1 MLADYLLFTA
11 KALTLMM
18 AVLVL
23 IGGAALVARR
33 SRKVAER
40 GHLEV
45 TDWGEEVRAMRE
57 VLDAALADPRPRRLL
72 RKAARK
78 GDQAG
83 EPAAEPS
90 RRRVFVLD
98 FIGDLQASGV
108 DALRQEVT
116 AVLTRARSDDE
127 VVVRVESAGGL
138 VHGYGLA
145 ASQLNRIAAAG
156 IRLTVCV
163 DKVAAS
169 GGYLVACVAD
179 QILAAPFAV
188 LGSIGVVAQIPN
200 IHRLLKRHDIDV
212 ELLTAGKYKR
222 TLTVLGEN
230 TEEGRQKFQHDLDA
244 THELF
249 KRHVAERRVRLDID
263 GVATGEIWLGADA
276 LAKGLIDR
284 IQTSDEYLAALAV
297 EGAAIYLVA
306 YRRPSSW
313 RERWGLPEILA
324 AVARFRSP
332 RLPV

>member
-11 KALTLMM
+11 KALTLVM
-18 AVLVL
+18 AVLLL

-33 SRKVAER
+33 SRKAAER

-57 VLDAALADPRPRRLL
+57 VLDAALAGPRPRRLL

-83 EPAAEPS
+83 EPS

-108 DALRQEVT
+108 DALRHEVT

-188 LGSIGVVAQIPN
+188 LGSIGVAAQIPN

-249 KRHVAERRVRLDID
+249 KRHVAERRGRLDID
-263 GVATGEIWLGADA
+263 AVATGEIWLGTDA
-276 LAKGLIDR
+276 LAKGLIDHIR
-284 IQTSDEYLAALAV
+284 TSDEYLAALAV

-324 AVARFRSP
+324 AVARLRSP
-332 RLPV
+332 RLSV

>member
-1 MLADYLLFTA
+1 
-11 KALTLMM
+11 
-18 AVLVL
+18 
-23 IGGAALVARR
+23 
-33 SRKVAER
+33 
-40 GHLEV
+40 
-45 TDWGEEVRAMRE
+45 MRE

-138 VHGYGLA
+138 VHGYGLV
-145 ASQLNRIAAAG
+145 ASQLNRIVAAG
-156 IRLTVCV
+156 VRLTVCV

-200 IHRLLKRHDIDV
+200 IHRLLKRHDVDV

-244 THELF
+244 THALF
-249 KRHVAERRVRLDID
+249 KRHVAERRARLDID
-263 GVATGEIWLGADA
+263 SVATGEIWLGTDA

-297 EGAAIYLVA
+297 EGTAIYLVA

-324 AVARFRSP
+324 AVARLRSP

>member
-1 MLADYLLFTA
+1 
-11 KALTLMM
+11 
-18 AVLVL
+18 
-23 IGGAALVARR
+23 
-33 SRKVAER
+33 
-40 GHLEV
+40 
-45 TDWGEEVRAMRE
+45 MRE

>member
-1 MLADYLLFTA
+1 
-11 KALTLMM
+11 
-18 AVLVL
+18 
-23 IGGAALVARR
+23 RR
-33 SRKVAER
+33 SRKATER

-57 VLDAALADPRPRRLL
+57 VLDVALAGPRPRRLWRNAT
-72 RKAARK
+72 RKR
-78 GDQAG
+78 DQVG

-108 DALRQEVT
+108 DALRHEVT
-116 AVLTRARSDDE
+116 AVLTRARGDDE

-138 VHGYGLA
+138 VHGYGLV
-145 ASQLNRIAAAG
+145 ASQLNRIVAAG
-156 IRLTVCV
+156 VRLTVCV

-200 IHRLLKRHDIDV
+200 IHRLLKRHDVDV

-244 THELF
+244 THALF
-249 KRHVAERRVRLDID
+249 KRHVAERRARLDID
-263 GVATGEIWLGADA
+263 SVATGEIWLGTDA

-297 EGAAIYLVA
+297 EGTAIYLVA

-324 AVARFRSP
+324 AVARLRSP

>member
-1 MLADYLLFTA
+1 MLGDYLLFTA
-11 KALTLMM
+11 KALTLAM
-18 AVLVL
+18 AVLLL
-23 IGGAALVARR
+23 IGGAALVVRR
-33 SRKVAER
+33 SRKAAEH

-45 TDWGEEVRAMRE
+45 TDWGEQVRAMRE
-57 VLDAALADPRPRRLL
+57 VLDAALAGPRPRRLL

-78 GDQAG
+78 RSKVD

-90 RRRVFVLD
+90 RQRVFVLD

-108 DALRQEVT
+108 DALRHEVT

-127 VVVRVESAGGL
+127 VVVRVESVGGL

-145 ASQLNRIAAAG
+145 ASQLQRIAATG
-156 IRLTVCV
+156 VRLTVCV

-169 GGYLVACVAD
+169 GGYLLACVAD
-179 QILAAPFAV
+179 QILAAPFAA

-222 TLTVLGEN
+222 TLTLLGEN

-244 THELF
+244 IHALF
-249 KRHVAERRVRLDID
+249 KRHVAERRAKLDID
-263 GVATGEIWLGADA
+263 AVATGEIWLGTDA
-276 LAKGLIDR
+276 LARGLVDR
-284 IQTSDEYLAALAV
+284 IQTSDEYLAGLAS
-297 EGAAIYLVA
+297 EGTAIYLVA
-306 YRRPSSW
+306 YRRLLSW
-313 RERWGLPEILA
+313 RERWGLPGILA
-324 AVARFRSP
+324 TMGRFRSP

>member
-11 KALTLMM
+11 KALTLVM
-18 AVLVL
+18 AVLLL

-33 SRKVAER
+33 SRKAAER

-57 VLDAALADPRPRRLL
+57 VLDAALAGPRPRRLL

-83 EPAAEPS
+83 EPS

-108 DALRQEVT
+108 DALRHEVT

-188 LGSIGVVAQIPN
+188 LGSIGVAAQIPN

-249 KRHVAERRVRLDID
+249 KRHVAERRGRLDID
-263 GVATGEIWLGADA
+263 AVATGEIWLGTDA
-276 LAKGLIDR
+276 LAKGLIDHIR
-284 IQTSDEYLAALAV
+284 TSDEYLAALAV
-297 EGAAIYLVA
+297 EGAAIYSVA

-324 AVARFRSP
+324 AVARLRSP
-332 RLPV
+332 RLSV